1 MSTTRIEVRD
11 SLADLTSSWDALVAK
26 QPIASPFLRSW
37 WLEGVAGPRP
47 RYVLVVDDGQLV
59 GGVPL
64 EEHRRAGMSRLQFI
78 GSRNLAADHLDL
90 VAAPGHETTVVDSLT
105 GWFGRR
111 GSHLFDLGGLVPSS
125 RISKTLPGTV
135 HVEPQAV
142 ARWSPLPR
150 TFDEY
155 MSGRPPALR
164 STLRK
169 RGKRLTRAGATYR
182 TVDVAGLDQ
191 ALVDLRRLHGG
202 RWGKESA
209 FLPDFDRFS
218 AAARV
223 GVERGEMSI
232 HVLAVDGIVIAT
244 SFCFQ
249 VAGVVS
255 FYQSGRD
262 LDRQWN
268 GAGTVLKAMV
278 IESACKAGFRAIDLL
293 RGPEAYKREW
303 ADESRSVVRAR
314 AARGLAG
321 RLALSSYLALRR
333 SPVRSLARR
342 ARAAAHRPDRRR
354 AMEDRARAGT

>member
-1 MSTTRIEVRD
+1 MSTTCIEVRD
-11 SLADLTSSWDALVAK
+11 SLADLASSWDALVAK

-47 RYVLVVDDGQLV
+47 RFVLVVDDGQLI

-64 EEHRRAGMSRLQFI
+64 EEHRRMGMSRLQFI

-90 VAAPGHETTVVDSLT
+90 VAAPGRETTVVDSLT

-111 GSHLFDLGGLVPSS
+111 GSRLFDLGGLVPSS
-125 RISKTLPGTV
+125 RVSKTLPGTV
-135 HVEPQAV
+135 HVEPQAI
-142 ARWSPLPR
+142 APWTPLPR

-155 MSGRPPALR
+155 LSGRPPALL
-164 STLRK
+164 S
-169 RGKRLTRAGATYR
+169 TRAGATYR
-182 TVDVAGLDQ
+182 TVDVAGFDQ
-191 ALVDLRRLHGG
+191 ALLDLRRLHGG
-202 RWGKESA
+202 RWGRESA
-209 FLPDFDRFS
+209 FLPEFDRFS

-223 GVERGEMSI
+223 GVERGEMRV
-232 HVLAVDGIVIAT
+232 HVLAVDGIVIAI

-278 IESACKAGFRAIDLL
+278 IESACNAGVRAIDLL

-303 ADESRSVVRAR
+303 ADESRPVVRAR

-321 RLALSSYLALRR
+321 RVALSSYLGLRR
-333 SPVRSLARR
+333 SPLRSLARR
-342 ARAAAHRPDRRR
+342 ARAVAHRPGRRR
-354 AMEDRARAGT
+354 AVEDRVRAGT

>member
-1 MSTTRIEVRD
+1 MTTTRIEVRD
-11 SLADLTSSWDALVAK
+11 SLADLASSWDALVAK

-47 RYVLVVDDGQLV
+47 RFVLVVDDGQLV

-64 EEHRRAGMSRLQFI
+64 EEHRRMGMSRLQFI

-90 VAAPGHETTVVDSLT
+90 VAAPGHETTVVDSLA

-111 GSHLFDLGGLVPSS
+111 GTRLFDLGGLVPSS
-125 RISKTLPGTV
+125 RLSKTLPGTV
-135 HVEPQAV
+135 HVEPQAI
-142 ARWSPLPR
+142 APWSPLPR

-155 MSGRPPALR
+155 MSGRPPALL

-182 TVDVAGLDQ
+182 TVGVAGFDQ
-191 ALVDLRRLHGG
+191 ALLDLRRLHGG

-209 FLPDFDRFS
+209 FLPEFDRFS
-218 AAARV
+218 GAARV
-223 GVERGEMSI
+223 GVERGEMSV
-232 HVLAVDGIVIAT
+232 HVLAVDATVIAI

-303 ADESRSVVRAR
+303 ADDSRAVVRAR
-314 AARGLAG
+314 AACGLAG

-333 SPVRSLARR
+333 SPLRSLARR
-342 ARAAAHRPDRRR
+342 GRAVARRAGRRR
-354 AMEDRARAGT
+354 AVDDPVRAGT